1 MAVDVGSFGIPGN
14 FAMPYYRSTTG
25 DYDMPGLRKYLR
37 GQLPPN
43 RFSFTDEQ
51 LDKLISGEGLPG
63 DVSMY
68 DLQAGEPGGSFRP
81 SAPGQPAGKAVVTST
96 TSDGTERRTTPD
108 SPTLDPDVVTVTDP
122 PPPPIDVDPASLVE
136 STYVPESVPIEE
148 EVIEKPRP
156 STEAY
161 YDPNTGGIRG
171 TFFGSYGTRIDPDTG
186 AIVPGTEP
194 FTAPMFDI
202 SAVYAPRTGPE
213 GQDLGS
219 YQDLFPA
226 YLYGS
231 APSNALV
238 ELDRYGLGL
247 DFVRAN
253 PALLQQWWTDVFK
266 PVYSRFARTR
276 GGFVETPEDEPGAW
290 NPANIIRYMANPLGL
305 LFGAGGT
312 GPVGEAAVSAARNLM
327 GGVDPM
333 SMQLD
338 LPLTPDSLL
347 GQIFGGTGL
356 TIAPGTSQ
364 AVLNAL
370 GNIDIPAEAFAP
382 ANVDATIEYLSNF
395 FPEGSIPIGE
405 DAFTPANID
414 ATRESLVDALGDIVV
429 GSERFTPEEGTVE
442 SLLTRLGVIEVGT
455 GQFKPAPGA
464 LEALQAYFPN
474 VEISPES
481 FSPENIAATKT
492 LLANELGRI
501 FVSPEQFRLGT
512 GYDALTGPFN
522 VEDKLLR
529 DLGIIDVGA
538 GQFTVDDPAS
548 VVTKL
553 SNLIPSINIGP
564 EAFSPANIPGTVE
577 RLRNLI
583 PDVTIDPS
591 QFTAADVDATIDRL
605 VNQLGTIEVSP
616 DQFVLG
622 TMEDTMPGAMGPL
635 DVAGK
640 LARDVGVVEISPG
653 QFQIED
659 VNKATNKL
667 ITDLGYVE
675 VGPGQFQLG
684 TGDYGQTPEQKLL
697 QDLGILKIGPE
708 GFELDDAAEIKLSL
722 LNALGMI
729 QVGVAESGV
738 PGFTLDPAAAGILRN
753 ELVDAI
759 NPLTAADFERD
770 PSAIAAEIRED
781 IVGRIDAIN
790 RGDIGLTDVDIDR
803 LLDPLRGEI
812 GGLPGE
818 VQESAI
824 SPIQE
829 LFAGLEEE
837 GRALP
842 ATFERD
848 VETPIANMIEGLRT
862 SLTQDIGGFQVPET
876 FLEKGTKKAGELL
889 DLLYGTGMGTGREAT
904 GIAGFQP
911 VLDQM
916 SGRLGSFDAPETLMG
931 KVGLLQDALQGI
943 DLDALTAPPGLD
955 ALVGDISKLGID
967 LPGAVEGLGTFQDAL
982 GAFTPEDQASMGM
995 LLNLIG
1001 PEGIASLGTEQ
1012 LTDLIT
1018 RFREMQGT
1026 ALTDAISDY
1035 WRAGPQSADGDDPT
1049 FFLDQLRKGILSTY
1063 GPLPEMEWEGLIPG
1077 IKEALW
1083 EDFYEHEPTFKRT
1096 VANIDEIKEIL
1107 ESIGD
1112 GDMAGTGTGTG
1123 TGAGTGASGSGWLK
1137 TLQDALTPKI
1147 AGAIDPATGTRAAL
1161 PDLTAEYLTGEP
1173 VTASLL
1179 ADLKAKQD
1187 TQDQEL
1193 LEQLQRYGVITSGA
1207 SAEAIPELDSLQR
1220 RERLG
1225 VLGSAAERIQAERD
1239 AAMQRGL
1246 DLSKTLTT
1254 RDLGMAEL
1262 TGLAGDTQTLG
1273 GREADLDIIS
1283 AVIAALDPELK
1294 IQGNKEELAE
1304 LLLELLG
1311 NVPGGEDADWVSR
1324 FKTMVMGD

>member
-68 DLQAGEPGGSFRP
+68 DLQAEEPGGSFSFDQNRR
-81 SAPGQPAGKAVVTST
+81 AGKTAVSGSLTEEELARTQPDEGDT
-96 TSDGTERRTTPD
+96 TDEVATTDDG
-108 SPTLDPDVVTVTDP
+108 DP
-122 PPPPIDVDPASLVE
+122 PPPPPEPIIVDDDVLADRQRDISQ
-136 STYVPESVPIEE
+136 
-148 EVIEKPRP
+148 
-156 STEAY
+156 AY

-194 FTAPMFDI
+194 FTAPLFDPG
-202 SAVYAPRTGPE
+202 AVYAPRTGPE
-213 GQDLGS
+213 GRDLGS
-219 YQDLFPA
+219 YQDLFPI
-226 YLYGS
+226 YLYGN
-231 APSNALV
+231 APSNTLV

-276 GGFVETPEDEPGAW
+276 GDYVETEEEYGPW
-290 NPANIIRYMANPLGL
+290 NIGNVVRYLANPWSLIYGPG
-305 LFGAGGT
+305 GA
-312 GPVGEAAVSAARNLM
+312 GPVGEAAASLAGKEAF

-338 LPLTPDSLL
+338 LPLIPDSLL

-382 ANVDATIEYLSNF
+382 ANRDATIEYLSKF
-395 FPEGSIPIGE
+395 FGEDSIPIGP
-405 DAFTPANID
+405 DAFTPENEA
-414 ATRESLVDALGDIVV
+414 ATRKRLVTELGNILVPKEQFV
-429 GSERFTPEEGTVE
+429 PGAGVVE
-442 SLLTRLGVIEVGT
+442 SLLERLGVIEVGT
-455 GQFKPAPGA
+455 GRFKPAEGA
-464 LEALQAYFPN
+464 LEALQAYFPS
-474 VEISPES
+474 VQISPES
-481 FSPENIAATKT
+481 FSPENRLKT
-492 LLANELGRI
+492 QQLLADEIGKI

-538 GQFTVDDPAS
+538 GRFTVDDPAS

-564 EAFSPANIPGTVE
+564 EAFLPAHIPGTVE
-577 RLRNLI
+577 RLRGLI

-591 QFTAADVDATIDRL
+591 QFTATDIDATIDRL

-622 TMEDTMPGAMGPL
+622 TMEDAMPGAMGPL

-640 LARDVGVVEISPG
+640 LARDLGVIEISPG
-653 QFQIED
+653 QFQVEDPDKAIEGL
-659 VNKATNKL
+659 VTG
-667 ITDLGYVE
+667 LGFIK
-675 VGPGQFQLG
+675 VGPGRFQLG
-684 TGDYGQTPEQKLL
+684 EGQQGLTPQQKLL
-697 QDLGILKIGPE
+697 QDLDIIKVGPE
-708 GFELDDAAEIKLSL
+708 GFEPTDTAEIKLSL

-781 IVGRIDAIN
+781 IVSRIDAIN

-876 FLEKGTKKAGELL
+876 FLEKGTKKAESLL
-889 DLLYGTGMGTGREAT
+889 DLIYGTGIGTGREAT
-904 GIAGFQP
+904 GIAGFQIP
-911 VLDQM
+911 AAFNQLE
-916 SGRLGSFDAPETLMG
+916 GRLGSFDAPETLLG
-931 KVGLLQDALQGI
+931 KVGLLQDVLRGI

-955 ALVGDISKLGID
+955 ALVANIGQLSAD
-967 LPGAVEGLGTFQDAL
+967 LPGAELGLTGFQDAL
-982 GAFTPEDQASMGM
+982 GAFTPEDQAIMGM

-1035 WRAGPQSADGDDPT
+1035 WRAGPRSADGDDPT

-1123 TGAGTGASGSGWLK
+1123 TGTGAGTGASGSGWLK

-1147 AGAIDPATGTRAAL
+1147 AGPVVDPATGTRAAL

-1179 ADLKAKQD
+1179 ADLEAKQG

-1193 LEQLQRYGVITSGA
+1193 LEQLQRYGVIASGA

-1283 AVIAALDPELK
+1283 AVIAALDPSLD
-1294 IQGNKEELAE
+1294 IQGNKEELAV

-1311 NVPGGEDADWVSR
+1311 NVPGGEDANWVAR
-1324 FKTMVMGD
+1324 FKNMVMEGEGD